1 MAAENYS
8 ELIFRLKNRKVDL
21 EMRKMTRRIAGG
33 FAAAT
38 LSVALVAC
46 SDAEDAADDAKD
58 TAGSVA
64 ADASDSAGSAA
75 SDATD
80 AAGSAAA
87 EATGSKDE
95 NGEGGTQTI
104 TTAGGEEEVPAD
116 LATAIEEKRAEWGD
130 VQNVESSDKG
140 TLATFEGGKYLAYS
154 EETGA
159 QPVIGKIA
167 ETWVNEGGLDS
178 SVGLPTNPEAD
189 ATDAKGWTQ
198 EFSNGSISWT
208 QGEDGQFKADVEA

>member
-1 MAAENYS
+1 
-8 ELIFRLKNRKVDL
+8 
-21 EMRKMTRRIAGG
+21 MRKITRRIAGG

-46 SDAEDAADDAKD
+46 SDAEDTVDDAKD

-64 ADASDSAGSAA
+64 ADASDAAGSAA

-87 EATGSKDE
+87 EATGSKDDNAE
-95 NGEGGTQTI
+95 GAKGETQTV
-104 TTAGGEEEVPAD
+104 TTANGEEEVPAD
-116 LATAIEEKRAEWGD
+116 LAAAIEEKQAEWGD
-130 VQNVESSDKG
+130 VQSVESSDKG
-140 TLATFEGGKYLAYS
+140 TLATFEGGKHLVYS

-167 ETWVNEGGLDS
+167 ETWVNEGGLDA

-189 ATDAKGWTQ
+189 ATDANGWIQT
-198 EFSNGSISWT
+198 FSNGTISWT
-208 QGEDGQFKADVEA
+208 EGEDGQFKADIEA